1 MERKSLQRPHPFRI
15 ARELGPILSN
25 PHGEFNLSQFRNHNG
40 RSGVNQKTIL
50 IKNGTVVDN
59 QTVMEDAAV
68 LIRGE
73 AIAAVGNLGD
83 AGADEVDEVVDAK
96 GLLVL
101 PGAIDPHVHF
111 NETNKDQNGVHDYL
125 TGGRAAAFGGTTTIV
140 DFADQI
146 HGEPLLS
153 VLDVKKDQAR
163 GQAVIDWNVH
173 PIINQVT
180 PEVLGEIPEV
190 VAAGLPTIKCFM
202 TFRSLT
208 GESAVNMYSG
218 KPGRIISDED
228 YVELT
233 SRLKKAGGMLM
244 VHAEDSTIIDKI
256 AMDKLAKGQTRA
268 IDHARCRPAEAE
280 ASAVRRIVGV
290 ARETDCPVY
299 IVHLSSIDGL
309 DEVTAARAEGLPVWA
324 ETCPHFLIFTD
335 EKLKRDDGYKWVGSP
350 PLRDA
355 ATQTALWAGLADGRI
370 SVAATDDCAF
380 SLASKVAGAENFEL
394 CPEGMPGI
402 EPRLTILYSEGVAKG
417 RLTLPQLV
425 DLTSTA
431 PAKLFGMAAKGS
443 LAPGADADIV
453 LFDPSA
459 RWTMSQD
466 TLHMASDYT
475 SYEGVEVTGK
485 VAKVFSRG
493 EIIVDG
499 EEFLATPGRGRFV
512 PCRLG

>member
-1 MERKSLQRPHPFRI
+1 
-15 ARELGPILSN
+15 
-25 PHGEFNLSQFRNHNG
+25 
-40 RSGVNQKTIL
+40 
-50 IKNGTVVDN
+50 VDG
-59 QTVMEDAAV
+59 QTVAEGDL
-68 LIRGE
+68 LISGE
-73 AIAAVGNLGD
+73 KIEAVGD
-83 AGADEVDEVVDAK
+83 VAAGLADEVIDAT

-111 NETNKDQNGVHDYL
+111 NETNKGQNGVHDYF
-125 TGGRAAAFGGTTTIV
+125 TGGRAAAYGGTTTIV

-146 HGEPLLS
+146 HGKPLLA
-153 VLDVKKDQAR
+153 VLDVKKEQAR

-180 PEVLGEIPEV
+180 AEVLEEIPEV

-228 YVELT
+228 YLGLT
-233 SRLKKAGGMLM
+233 TRLREAGGMLM

-256 AMDKLAKGQTRA
+256 ALDKLGKGETSA
-268 IDHARCRPAEAE
+268 IDHALCRPADAE

-290 ARETDCPVY
+290 ARETGGRVY

-309 DEVTAARAEGLPVWA
+309 EEVTSARAEGLPVWA

-335 EKLKRDDGYKWVGSP
+335 ERLKRDDGYKWVGSP
-350 PLRDA
+350 PLRDE
-355 ATQTALWAGLADGRI
+355 ATQAALWKGLGDGRI

-380 SLASKVAGAENFEL
+380 SLASKVAGAENFDL

-402 EPRLTILYSEGVAKG
+402 EPRLTVLYSEGVAKG
-417 RLTLPQLV
+417 RITLPQLV
-425 DLTSTA
+425 DLTSTT
-431 PAKLFGMAAKGS
+431 PARLFGLAPDKGS
-443 LAPGADADIV
+443 LTPGADADVV
-453 LFDPSA
+453 LFDPA
-459 RWTMSQD
+459 VQWTMSQES
-466 TLHMASDYT
+466 LHMASDYT

-493 EIIVDG
+493 DLIVDG

-512 PCRLG
+512 PCMLR

>member
-1 MERKSLQRPHPFRI
+1 
-15 ARELGPILSN
+15 
-25 PHGEFNLSQFRNHNG
+25 
-40 RSGVNQKTIL
+40 VNQKTIL
-50 IKNGTVVDN
+50 IYGGTIVSSKETFQGDL
-59 QTVMEDAAV
+59 

-73 AIAAVGNLGD
+73 TIQEVGNG
-83 AGADEVDEVVDAK
+83 AGSEADEVVDAR

-101 PGAIDPHVHF
+101 PGAVDPHVHF
-111 NETNKDQNGVHDYL
+111 NETNKDQKGVHDYL

-146 HGEPLLS
+146 HGSPLLS
-153 VLDVKKDQAR
+153 VLDVKREQAR

-180 PEVLGEIPEV
+180 PEVLEEIPEV
-190 VAAGLPTIKCFM
+190 VGAGLPTIKCFM

-218 KPGRIISDED
+218 KPGRIISDQD
-228 YVELT
+228 YVDLT

-256 AMDKLAKGQTRA
+256 AMEKIAAGRTRA

-280 ASAVRRIVGV
+280 ASAVRRIVDV
-290 ARETDCPVY
+290 ARKTDCPVY
-299 IVHLSSIDGL
+299 IVHLSSIPGL
-309 DEVTAARAEGLPVWA
+309 EEVTRARREGLPVWA

-335 EKLKRDDGYKWVGSP
+335 AKLEREDGYKWLGSP
-350 PLRDA
+350 PLRDE
-355 ATQTALWAGLADGRI
+355 ATQAALWEGLSDGRI

-402 EPRLTILYSEGVAKG
+402 EPRLTVLYSEGVAKS
-417 RLTLPQLV
+417 RITLPQLV
-425 DLTSTA
+425 DLVSTA
-431 PAKLFGMAAKGS
+431 PARLFGLAPSKGS
-443 LAPGADADIV
+443 LTPGADADVV
-453 LFDPSA
+453 LFDPNL
-459 RWTMSQD
+459 RWTMGQD

-493 EIIVDG
+493 ELIVDG
-499 EEFLATPGRGRFV
+499 EAFLGTPGRGRFV
-512 PCRLG
+512 PCRLT

>member
-1 MERKSLQRPHPFRI
+1 MSE
-15 ARELGPILSN
+15 
-25 PHGEFNLSQFRNHNG
+25 
-40 RSGVNQKTIL
+40 KTIL
-50 IKNGTVVDN
+50 IRGGTVVDN
-59 QTVMEDAAV
+59 QAVTEGAAV

-73 AIAAVGNLGD
+73 KIEDVGNLG
-83 AGADEVDEVVDAK
+83 AVHADETVEAD
-96 GLLVL
+96 GLLIL

-146 HGEPLLS
+146 HGKPLLS
-153 VLDVKKDQAR
+153 VLDVKREQAR
-163 GQAVIDWNVH
+163 GHAVIDWNVH

-180 PEVLGEIPEV
+180 PEVVDEIPEV

-218 KPGRIISDED
+218 KPGRIISDQD
-228 YVELT
+228 YVDLT
-233 SRLKKAGGMLM
+233 TRLGEAGGMLM
-244 VHAEDSTIIDKI
+244 VHAEDSTIIDKLAMETI
-256 AMDKLAKGQTRA
+256 AQGKTRA
-268 IDHARCRPAEAE
+268 IHHALCRPAEAE
-280 ASAVRRIVGV
+280 ASAIRRIVGV

-309 DEVTAARAEGLPVWA
+309 NEVVAARAEGLPVWA

-335 EKLKRDDGYKWVGSP
+335 EQLRREDGYKWLGSP
-350 PLRDA
+350 PLRDE
-355 ATQTALWAGLADGRI
+355 ATQSALWGGLAEGHI

-402 EPRLTILYSEGVAKG
+402 EPRLTVLYSEGVAKG

-425 DLTSTA
+425 DLVSTA
-431 PAKLFGMAAKGS
+431 PAKLFGMAPKKGS
-443 LAPGADADIV
+443 LTPGADADIV
-453 LFDPSA
+453 LFDPSV
-459 RWTMSQD
+459 RWTMTQSS
-466 TLHMASDYT
+466 LHMASDYT

-493 EIIVDG
+493 EKIVDG
-499 EEFLATPGRGRFV
+499 EDFLATPGRGQFV
-512 PCRLG
+512 ACRRSGF

>member
-1 MERKSLQRPHPFRI
+1 
-15 ARELGPILSN
+15 
-25 PHGEFNLSQFRNHNG
+25 
-40 RSGVNQKTIL
+40 VNQKTIL
-50 IKNGTVVDN
+50 IKKGTLVDH

-68 LIRGE
+68 LVRGE
-73 AIAAVGNLGD
+73 TIAAVGNLED
-83 AGADEVDEVVDAK
+83 AEADQTVDAE

-111 NETNKDQNGVHDYL
+111 NETNKGQNGVHDYL

-146 HGEPLLS
+146 HGKPLLA
-153 VLDVKKDQAR
+153 VLDVKKGQAR

-180 PEVLGEIPEV
+180 PEVLEEIPEV

-218 KPGRIISDED
+218 RPGRIISDED
-228 YVELT
+228 YIELT

-256 AMDKLAKGQTRA
+256 AMEKLAAGQTRA
-268 IDHARCRPAEAE
+268 IDHARCRPAAAE

-290 ARETDCPVY
+290 ARETGCPVY

-309 DEVTAARAEGLPVWA
+309 HEVTAAQAGGLPVWA

-335 EKLKRDDGYKWVGSP
+335 DKLKRDDGYKWLGSP
-350 PLRDA
+350 PLRDEE
-355 ATQTALWAGLADGRI
+355 TQAALWEGLSDGRI

-417 RLTLPQLV
+417 RITLPKLV

-431 PAKLFGMAAKGS
+431 PARLFGMAPKKGS
-443 LAPGADADIV
+443 MAPGADADIV
-453 LFDPSA
+453 LFDPAA
-459 RWTMSQD
+459 RWTMSQE

-475 SYEGVEVTGK
+475 SYEGVEVIGK

-493 EIIVDG
+493 ELIVDG
-499 EEFLATPGRGRFV
+499 EDFLATPGRGRFV
-512 PCRLG
+512 PCKLA

>member
-1 MERKSLQRPHPFRI
+1 VSDKS
-15 ARELGPILSN
+15 
-25 PHGEFNLSQFRNHNG
+25 
-40 RSGVNQKTIL
+40 IL
-50 IKNGTVVDN
+50 IRGGTVVEGN
-59 QTVMEDAAV
+59 TVSEADLLIQGETIKEIGDISPLEAQEVIDAS
-68 LIRGE
+68 
-73 AIAAVGNLGD
+73 
-83 AGADEVDEVVDAK
+83 

-125 TGGRAAAFGGTTTIV
+125 AGGRAAAFGGTTTIV

-153 VLDVKKDQAR
+153 VLDVKKEQAR

-180 PEVLGEIPEV
+180 PEVVEEISAV

-218 KPGRIISDED
+218 KPGRIISDQD
-228 YVELT
+228 YVDLT
-233 SRLKKAGGMLM
+233 ARLREAGGMLM

-256 AMDKLAKGQTRA
+256 ALEKIGSGQTRA

-290 ARETDCPVY
+290 AKETRCPVY
-299 IVHLSSIDGL
+299 VVHLSSIPGL
-309 DEVTAARAEGLPVWA
+309 AEVTAAREEGLPVWA

-335 EKLKRDDGYKWVGSP
+335 EKLQREDGYKWLGSP
-350 PLRDA
+350 PLRDE
-355 ATQTALWAGLADGRI
+355 ATQVALWEGLTDGRI

-417 RLTLPQLV
+417 RITLPQLV
-425 DLTSTA
+425 ELTATA
-431 PAKLFGMAAKGS
+431 PARLFGFAPKKGT
-443 LAPGADADIV
+443 LTPGADADIV
-453 LFDPSA
+453 LFDPSV
-459 RWTMSQD
+459 RWTMTQE

-493 EIIVDG
+493 DLIVDG
-499 EEFLATPGRGRFV
+499 EEFLGTPGRGRFV
-512 PCRLG
+512 PCTLT